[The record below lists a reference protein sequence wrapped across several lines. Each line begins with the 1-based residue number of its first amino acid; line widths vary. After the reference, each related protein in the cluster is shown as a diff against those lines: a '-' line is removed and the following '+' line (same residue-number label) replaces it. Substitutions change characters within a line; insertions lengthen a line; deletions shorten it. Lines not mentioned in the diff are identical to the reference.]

1 MAIDFTLSPE
11 QRELQ
16 RHARKVA
23 GEVLGGVRETMAGL
37 HTPEERF
44 AATRPVYRELVRAG
58 LLRKQI
64 PPAFG
69 GTMTTLL
76 DLALVAEELWAVDAD
91 VPLSLFSTG
100 LGLMPLLMFGSPE
113 QQQRLLPP
121 FVTDDGE
128 PLAALAFSEPGGSA
142 NFQSAHPGTGIGTV
156 ARRDGDTWVIS
167 GEKQFIPHAS
177 GWDGQGADLFTVAA
191 RTDLDAPPQ
200 ESLAVFLVRRPERGL
215 TVLNSMET
223 IGHRGALVS
232 RVRFDEVRV
241 PAADLLGRPGDGIG
255 ILEAAFSAT
264 AGLVGAFSV
273 GIMRSAFESVL
284 DFARTER
291 RGGTVPVIEHQ
302 NVGTLLADMKARLEA
317 CRYLTW
323 KACDYFDTTSGR
335 GTELSLATKVFASET
350 AVQVVYDGMRAVGAE
365 AYTTARPLAGLLQD
379 VLAYPLFDGGNVGV
393 RRPQLQRLFAQDGY
407 DPLAAAEERAPGE

>member
-1 MAIDFTLSPE
+1 MTIDFTLGPE
-11 QRELQ
+11 QRERQL
-16 RHARKVA
+16 HARKVA
-23 GEVLGGVRETMAGL
+23 GEVLGDVPAALTGL
-37 HTPEERF
+37 GTPEQRF
-44 AATRPVYRELVRAG
+44 AATRPFYRELVRAG
-58 LLRKQI
+58 LLRQQV
-64 PPAFG
+64 PPPMG
-69 GTMTTLL
+69 GTMTGLL

-100 LGLMPLLMFGSPE
+100 LGLMPLLMFGTPE
-113 QQQRLLPP
+113 QQERLLPP
-121 FVTDDGE
+121 FLADDGE

-142 NFQSAHPGTGIGTV
+142 NFQSPYPGTGIQTV
-156 ARRDGDTWVIS
+156 ARRDGDEWVIS
-167 GEKQFIPHAS
+167 GTKQFIPHAT
-177 GWDGQGADLFTVAA
+177 GWDGEGADLLAVAA
-191 RTDLDAPPQ
+191 RTDLEAPPQ
-200 ESLAVFLVRRPERGL
+200 ESLAVFLVPRPERGL
-215 TVLNSMET
+215 TVLGSMET
-223 IGHRGALVS
+223 VGHRGALVS

-241 PAADLLGRPGDGIG
+241 PAGNILGAPGDGIR
-255 ILEAAFSAT
+255 ILETAFSAT

-273 GIMRSAFESVL
+273 GLMRAAFQAVL

-291 RGGTVPVIEHQ
+291 RGGAVPVIEHQ

-323 KACDYFDTTSGR
+323 KACDYFDKTGGR

-393 RRPQLQRLFAQDGY
+393 RRPQLQRLFAQSGY
-407 DPLAAAEERAPGE
+407 DQLAAAEGRVPGE